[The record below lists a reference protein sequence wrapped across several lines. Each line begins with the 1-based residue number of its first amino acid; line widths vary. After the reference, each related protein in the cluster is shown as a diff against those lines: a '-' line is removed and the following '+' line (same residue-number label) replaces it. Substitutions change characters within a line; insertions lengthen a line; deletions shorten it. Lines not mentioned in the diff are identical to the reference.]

1 MGLSASNGYFSIHEL
16 NFRANQ
22 GSGSSGLPCTF
33 KIRSWFDL
41 RGVAF
46 GYGHLRNN
54 PQDDEGRSNPGY
66 EIVMEG
72 TYQIEF
78 APWLSL
84 QPDVQYVIHPSSTNI
99 ANALVLGA
107 RTTVSF

>member
-1 MGLSASNGYFSIHEL
+1 MGPKCVQRLFLHPRTEL
-16 NFRANQ
+16 PCEPRV
-22 GSGSSGLPCTF
+22 GCSGLPCTF
-33 KIRSWFDL
+33 KIRSWFDV

-84 QPDVQYVIHPSSTNI
+84 QPDVQYLIHPSGTNI

-107 RTTVSF
+107 RMTVSF